1 MTKNLDPQGR
11 DCQSLQRLT
20 LVLCNQFKDFERE
33 KLGCARCLVW
43 GIILEVAICL
53 VVAVGCGSASANL
66 DLGRALL
73 ILRSPVRCVGQNSI
87 SLGCAQ

>member
-43 GIILEVAICL
+43 GIIL
-53 VVAVGCGSASANL
+53 GGSNSSRRRCGLWFS
-66 DLGRALL
+66 
-73 ILRSPVRCVGQNSI
+73 LR
-87 SLGCAQ
+87 